1 MSQLIEHFLA
11 TNIQLRGFFFKMK
24 LIEIK
29 LKLIFSP
36 GQQRKQDLFKFEK
49 KRFKDQFNSEQQ
61 KTVADLYKL
70 KSNKYRLG
78 SNKSYLF

>member
-36 GQQRKQDLFKFEK
+36 GQQQQQRKQDLFKFEK
-49 KRFKDQFNSEQQ
+49 KSQRSIQFRATKNSRRFI
-61 KTVADLYKL
+61 
-70 KSNKYRLG
+70 
-78 SNKSYLF
+78 